1 MNSLEY
7 WRQRE
12 DEARQKNKKTEE
24 QLKKETGE
32 RIEYMLNQ
40 MNKEIARFYSK
51 YANDEDISISEAK
64 KRVTQLDID
73 EYARKAKKYVKEK
86 DFSDEANAEMKLY
99 NLTMKINRLELLKA
113 NLGLETVDCF
123 NDLQK
128 YYEDA
133 LTEES
138 LKEFQRMSGILGKTV
153 LNNGQQ
159 ARELANTSFQNA
171 TFSQRIWGHSAIFRD
186 EVSKLLTQG
195 LTAGINSMELARRL
209 RKTVDSTKHQAET
222 LMVTEM
228 SRVRSGAQLISI
240 EENGYDSYVF
250 VSDPIEG
257 AGHACHV
264 CKSLDGKIFSVKE
277 GKAGENMPPM
287 HPWCRCSI
295 AASFSEDDDALYDE
309 WLDGYKGHGLTFE
322 EWIQKESKVVKEEGL
337 RTDETQD
344 YHVNWNV
351 VKSKE
356 YTELFNKFSDNPKA
370 NELLAQCA
378 RKALV
383 RRDKKGTEEIYAI
396 SLTSGK
402 MISSITNQHYFKKVI
417 RTAKFER
424 DVNRFVERGEKIA
437 FIHNHPS
444 STMPSVADINLLLE
458 TPNSF
463 GLIAG
468 HEGNVYKYTK
478 PNRKIEEDDFRIA
491 LSDYVMYSKRTMNEK
506 AMMKLARQFEFEIE
520 EVKVIK

>member
-264 CKSLDGKIFSVKE
+264 CKSLDGKIFKVKD
-277 GKAGENMPPM
+277 GRAGENMPPM

-295 AASFSEDDDALYDE
+295 AAHFGVAMDAEIDEALYELWLDTYKNHGENYNEWYENHKNDDANLSSLPIEIPERAKNIKNITEEDIKEINESLNKLIDE
-309 WLDGYKGHGLTFE
+309 YNVHIDDVAVRM
-322 EWIQKESKVVKEEGL
+322 IIDKETKKI
-337 RTDETQD
+337 
-344 YHVNWNV
+344 N
-351 VKSKE
+351 KS
-356 YTELFNKFSDNPKA
+356 TPFAADPKA
-370 NELLAQCA
+370 TKSGIRFDLVIN
-378 RKALV
+378 KYMNYNMV
-383 RRDKKGTEEIYAI
+383 RRMINSGTYAGRSVSDFVTHEVGHMLTYQNCKNSLEFLALKKIYDKKYFVEGVSGYSDKKRIGTETIAECFVKYKNGEEIPQNI
-396 SLTSGK
+396 MELIKIIESRW
-402 MISSITNQHYFKKVI
+402 KK
-417 RTAKFER
+417 
-424 DVNRFVERGEKIA
+424 
-437 FIHNHPS
+437 
-444 STMPSVADINLLLE
+444 
-458 TPNSF
+458 
-463 GLIAG
+463 
-468 HEGNVYKYTK
+468 
-478 PNRKIEEDDFRIA
+478 
-491 LSDYVMYSKRTMNEK
+491 
-506 AMMKLARQFEFEIE
+506 
-520 EVKVIK
+520 